1 MMKKI
6 KKHLII
12 FTILIFILSI
22 IVSGGIVVNLITPI
36 NDEAKIAD
44 RVIVLGAGLNG
55 STVSD
60 RLKLRLNKT
69 FELFHETQ
77 SLIILSG
84 GQGIDENISEAQAM
98 EQYLIEKGISKKR
111 MILEDKSTSTV
122 ENLIYSIQIINQ
134 FPQKTTKVLIVSS
147 DYHVFRIKLIT
158 KVLGIDSTIIGCKS
172 ERKNLIINILREI
185 PATYKSMIEVFIKS
199 IKI

>member
-1 MMKKI
+1 MMKNI
-6 KKHLII
+6 KKYLMI
-12 FTILIFILSI
+12 FTILIFLLSI
-22 IVSGGIVVNLITPI
+22 IISAGVVVSLITPI
-36 NDEAKIAD
+36 NGEVKIAD

-98 EQYLIEKGISKKR
+98 EQYLIKKGISKNR

-122 ENLIYSIQIINQ
+122 ENLINSIQIINQ
-134 FPQKTTKVLIVSS
+134 LPQKTTKMLIVSS

-185 PATYKSMIEVFIKS
+185 PATYKSMIEIFIRS